1 LRSPSWTF
9 ENTTGAPH
17 SKTLRLN
24 LVTISVREK
33 ASWKG
38 EAVPAALLMKKDLTS
53 WIGSLIDAYAVY
65 GPKPKGNNFAF
76 ERIHSPEEIVLDYS
90 TTILP
95 LKKFLSPPSEAILR
109 FGEGRVQSLPE
120 AGEASKTLLFGVHP
134 CDASSFA
141 VLDMVF
147 INENRDDRYVK
158 RRENIVTVVVV
169 CSEPRETCF
178 CLSMGTG
185 PSLERGYDVL
195 LTDLGDRYLLESGS
209 PEGDAIIQMIPIGTV
224 PGPADFERKKR
235 SIEDTLKKFKR
246 KIVTDRLPELFRKNL
261 DNPMWNHIRDIDLAC
276 GQCVLVCP
284 TCYCFDIRDTSEV
297 TSANGERVR
306 EWDCCVLLEFAEV
319 AMGGNF
325 RKDRGARIR
334 QFMGHNLS
342 YCIEQFGRFKCVG
355 CGRCIEACP
364 VHIDVTEVASK
375 VRGG

>member
-1 LRSPSWTF
+1 M
-9 ENTTGAPH
+9 
-17 SKTLRLN
+17 
-24 LVTISVREK
+24 TISVQEK
-33 ASWKG
+33 ESWKG
-38 EAVPAALLMKKDLTS
+38 EAVPAALLMKEDLMS
-53 WIGSLIDAYAVY
+53 WIGSLIGVYAVY
-65 GPKPKGNNFAF
+65 GPKPKGNNFSF
-76 ERIHSPEEIVLDYS
+76 ERIYSSEEIVLDYS

-95 LKKFLSPPSEAILR
+95 LKKFLDPPSEAILG
-109 FGEGRVQSLPE
+109 FEEGSVPRLPE
-120 AGEASKTLLFGVHP
+120 GGEASKTLLFGVHP

-141 VLDMVF
+141 VLDKVF
-147 INENRDDRYVK
+147 MSDYRDDRYAK
-158 RRENIVTVVVV
+158 RRENIVTVAIA
-169 CSEPRETCF
+169 CTEPRETCF
-178 CLSMGTG
+178 CSSMGTG
-185 PSLERGYDVL
+185 PSLEQDYDVL
-195 LTDLGDRYLLESGS
+195 LTDLQDRYLAESGS
-209 PEGDAIIQMIPIGTV
+209 PEGDAIIKMIPRATA
-224 PGPADFERKKR
+224 PKPTDFERKKR
-235 SIEDTLKKFKR
+235 STEDTLKKFKR
-246 KIVTDRLPELFRKNL
+246 KVVTDRLPELFRKNL

-355 CGRCIEACP
+355 CGRCIQACP
-364 VHIDVTEVASK
+364 VHIDITEVASK

>member
-1 LRSPSWTF
+1 
-9 ENTTGAPH
+9 
-17 SKTLRLN
+17 
-24 LVTISVREK
+24 
-33 ASWKG
+33 
-38 EAVPAALLMKKDLTS
+38 MKEDLIS
-53 WIGSLIDAYAVY
+53 WIGNLLGAYAVY
-65 GPKPKGNNFAF
+65 GPKPKGSNFAF
-76 ERIHSPEEIVLDYS
+76 ERVHSPEEIVPDYS

-95 LKKFLSPPSEAILR
+95 LKKFLGPPSEGILR
-109 FGEGRVQSLPE
+109 FGEGSVQRLPE
-120 AGEASKTLLFGVHP
+120 VGEGLKTLLFGVHS

-141 VLDMVF
+141 VLDKVF
-147 INENRDDRYVK
+147 MSEYRDDGYVR
-158 RRENIVTVVVV
+158 RRENIVTVAIA
-169 CSEPRETCF
+169 CTEPGETCF
-178 CLSMGTG
+178 CSSMGTG
-185 PSLERGYDVL
+185 PSLEQGYDVL
-195 LTDLGDRYLLESGS
+195 LTDLQDRYLVESGS
-209 PEGDAIIQMIPIGTV
+209 PEGDAIIRTIPRSTT
-224 PGPADFERKKR
+224 PKPTDFERKKR

-246 KIVTDRLPELFRKNL
+246 KVVTDRLPELFRKNL
-261 DNPMWNHIRDIDLAC
+261 DDPMWNHIRDIDLAC

-355 CGRCIEACP
+355 CGRCIQACP
-364 VHIDVTEVASK
+364 VHIDITEVASK